1 MTGSTGMPRSE
12 AEFLLY
18 QAEDGRTRMD
28 VLQREGEREV
38 KREALNQEAV
48 AYETREGLTI
58 LTL

>member
-1 MTGSTGMPRSE
+1 MTGSTGMLRSE

-18 QAEDGRTRMD
+18 QTEDGRTRMD

>member
-1 MTGSTGMPRSE
+1 MTESTGMPRSE

-18 QAEDGRTRMD
+18 QTEDGRTRVD

>member
-1 MTGSTGMPRSE
+1 VTGSTGMPRSE

-18 QAEDGRTRMD
+18 QTEDGRTRMD

-58 LTL
+58 LTF